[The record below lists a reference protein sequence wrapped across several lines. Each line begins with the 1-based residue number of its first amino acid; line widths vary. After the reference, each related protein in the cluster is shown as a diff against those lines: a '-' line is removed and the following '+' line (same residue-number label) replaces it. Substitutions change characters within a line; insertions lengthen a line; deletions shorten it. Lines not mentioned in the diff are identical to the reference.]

1 MGLLRSYAVGRAGG
15 PTYRDFAKTVK
26 SRTPPPTAK
35 CKNGS
40 ILASVTGDL
49 VFTGAEGAP
58 YGVMQSWFAGRS

>member
-15 PTYRDFAKTVK
+15 PTERNLAKMLN
-26 SRTPPPTAK
+26 SGTPPPSRK
-35 CKNGS
+35 CKNGGF
-40 ILASVTGDL
+40 LASVTGDL